1 MEILR
6 NSPLESAV
14 VEVLKQRLAGSRISQ
29 REAERM
35 LGLGHGIVGNI
46 LRGRTALRIQH
57 LELLGTL
64 LGFTPDQILSEARGA
79 SRIPADEG
87 FARRVAS
94 HVVDELLQRTA
105 AVDSPVLATPNS

>member
-1 MEILR
+1 MDNLR
-6 NSPLESAV
+6 SSPLESAV
-14 VEVLKQRLAGSRISQ
+14 IEALRQRLADSRISQ
-29 REAERM
+29 REAERL

-57 LELLGTL
+57 LELFGPL
-64 LGFTPDQILSEARGA
+64 LGFTPEEILSEARGA
-79 SRIPADEG
+79 CQSPDDV

-105 AVDSPVLATPNS
+105 TVDPLVRAIPNS

>member
-1 MEILR
+1 LDIR

-14 VEVLKQRLAGSRISQ
+14 VEILRQRLAESRVSQ
-29 REAERM
+29 RAAERL
-35 LGLGHGIVGNI
+35 LGVGHGTLGNI

-64 LGFTPDQILSEARGA
+64 LGFTPDQILSEARSA
-79 SRIPADEG
+79 SQIPDDV

-94 HVVDELLQRTA
+94 HVVDELLQRAT
-105 AVDSPVLATPNS
+105 VDPFVPSNPNS

>member
-1 MEILR
+1 MDIR
-6 NSPLESAV
+6 NSALESAV
-14 VEVLKQRLAGSRISQ
+14 VEVLRLRLADARISQ

-57 LELLGTL
+57 LELLGPL
-64 LGFTPDQILSEARGA
+64 LGFTPEEILSEARG
-79 SRIPADEG
+79 SSQIPDDL

-94 HVVDELLQRTA
+94 HVVDELLQRGAT
-105 AVDSPVLATPNS
+105 VDSPILATLNS